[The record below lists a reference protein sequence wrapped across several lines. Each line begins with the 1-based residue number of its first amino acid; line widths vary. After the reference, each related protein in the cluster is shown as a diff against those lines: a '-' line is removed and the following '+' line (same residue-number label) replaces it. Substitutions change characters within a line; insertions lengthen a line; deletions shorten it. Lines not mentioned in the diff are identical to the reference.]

1 MGDGRAS
8 RRAEV
13 IGRWLGAVEESVA
26 ESSAGAGVSS
36 GDTEVLRVDAHLAA
50 ADCPAGHLG
59 PSEEYRDSARNA
71 ARELALETL
80 RRHPQG
86 GAGSP
91 RDPRAEVA
99 STLGETT
106 VFRPGLARWFEEID
120 RAERAAVVAAAV
132 SWMVDALALAAR
144 HGEPL
149 WHSPSH
155 RARKLVSAPVTIA
168 VRVDASR
175 ETRAGNHL
183 LVLAPGARRTDQRLA
198 RRIALVSAAAHGE
211 VPVEVHIG
219 HRDSLRRQSH
229 SIDHDVLDVAVA
241 ELTDDVRWRLAP
253 SAAPRLPGRSC
264 SWCAL
269 ADQCPEGS
277 EHLTATRGSP
287 VPYWLVPTASVGSS
301 GGEGSGGQPPSEP
314 RADPTM

>member
-1 MGDGRAS
+1 VGDGRAS

-26 ESSAGAGVSS
+26 ESSAGARVSS

-80 RRHPQG
+80 RRNPPR
-86 GAGSP
+86 GAGAR
-91 RDPRAEVA
+91 RDPLAEVSA
-99 STLGETT
+99 TLGETT
-106 VFRPGLARWFEEID
+106 VFRPGLASWFEEID
-120 RAERAAVVAAAV
+120 RAERSAVVAAAV

-149 WHSPSH
+149 WHIPSH

-183 LVLAPGARRTDQRLA
+183 LVLAPGPRRTDQRLA

-219 HRDSLRRQSH
+219 HRDTLGRYRH
-229 SIDHDVLDVAVA
+229 GIDDEQLELGVE
-241 ELTDDVRWRLAP
+241 ELTDDIRWRLSP
-253 SAAPRLPGRSC
+253 SDAPRLPGRSC
-264 SWCAL
+264 TWCAL
-269 ADQCPEGS
+269 ADVCPEGS
-277 EHLTATRGSP
+277 AHLDATRGSP
-287 VPYWLVPTASVGSS
+287 VPPWLVPTAAAQESS
-301 GGEGSGGQPPSEP
+301 AEGAE
-314 RADPTM
+314 PTM